1 VAAKVLLALRSAIT
15 SILVVDLVS
24 AYIMMKMQVGMD
36 DEVLS
41 EIKKLE
47 QIMNADATY
56 GSYDLVIKVK
66 FRTIEDLDRFI
77 FEKIRRIKGITETSS
92 MIVAKEVLSKKL

>member
-1 VAAKVLLALRSAIT
+1 MTITNIKVIN
-15 SILVVDLVS
+15 LVS

-36 DEVLS
+36 EQVLT

-47 QIMNADATY
+47 QIEEANATY
-56 GSYDLVIKVK
+56 GSYDLVIKVN

-92 MIVAKEVLSKKL
+92 MIVAKQVV

>member
-1 VAAKVLLALRSAIT
+1 VI
-15 SILVVDLVS
+15 DLVS

-36 DEVLS
+36 DNVIQ

-47 QIMNADATY
+47 QIQLADATY

-66 FRTIEDLDRFI
+66 FRTVEDLERFI
-77 FEKIRRIKGITETSS
+77 FEKIRRIKGVTETSS
-92 MIVAKEVLSKKL
+92 MIVAREIFTEAK

>member
-1 VAAKVLLALRSAIT
+1 MVL
-15 SILVVDLVS
+15 

-36 DEVLS
+36 DQVIS

-47 QIMNADATY
+47 QVEEANATY

-66 FRTIEDLDRFI
+66 FKTIEDLDRFI
-77 FEKIRRIKGITETSS
+77 FDKIRRIKDVNETSS
-92 MIVAKEVLSKKL
+92 MIVAKQVI

>member
-1 VAAKVLLALRSAIT
+1 LVL
-15 SILVVDLVS
+15 

-36 DEVLS
+36 DQVLD

-47 QIMNADATY
+47 QIEEANATY

-66 FRTIEDLDRFI
+66 FKTIEDLDRFI
-77 FEKIRRIKGITETSS
+77 FEKIRRIKGVTETSS
-92 MIVAKEVLSKKL
+92 MIVAKQIV

>member
-1 VAAKVLLALRSAIT
+1 
-15 SILVVDLVS
+15 LVS

-36 DEVLS
+36 DHVIA
-41 EIKKLE
+41 EIRKLE
-47 QIMNADATY
+47 RVQEANATY
-56 GSYDLVIKVK
+56 GSYDLVIRAE

-92 MIVAKEVLSKKL
+92 MIVAKKII